1 MYDAFIIDLISNCME
16 TKCSVPYW
24 LHMSET
30 TTTREKLGAAYY
42 YVVTPACCN
51 LKIYS
56 ECNETPKLHLSED
69 RRYFSGVR
77 DLAFASI
84 RISSAPFRKSNGT
97 SFVRKGRGTSEAV

>member
-1 MYDAFIIDLISNCME
+1 MRFASFFPVDLLLGSNKSTGKE
-16 TKCSVPYW
+16 TGKMHLC
-24 LHMSET
+24 
-30 TTTREKLGAAYY
+30 AA
-42 YVVTPACCN
+42 CRN

-56 ECNETPKLHLSED
+56 ACNETPKLHLSED